1 MQKLGVRGSYFCSS
15 VSFSKTRQT
24 FDTYRPNKD
33 VKFRPFV
40 KMPSPNELNKL
51 PKSFWMCHKKA
62 SLEHPEIDT
71 SYIRKITIYL
81 NDIKTKILL

>member
-62 SLEHPEIDT
+62 SFGT
-71 SYIRKITIYL
+71 SRNRHKLYKKNYNL
-81 NDIKTKILL
+81 SK